1 MRDKKLYG
9 DLKNSIDSI
18 KIFDTHEHLMYESER
33 RQKTIDFFIFFNGY
47 ASTDLMSSGLAN
59 EEMDR
64 LKDPG
69 LDLKR
74 KWDIFNPYWEH
85 IKNTGYAKVIK
96 IALED
101 IYGVESIDL
110 KNIEKVTEKIKE
122 YKNTEY
128 YEDILSKRCKIEFIL
143 NDIDLD
149 EIGLEIRAPDADYF
163 LSVMRNDELF
173 ELNTA
178 EKLRKVE
185 DKYNLSIDSLTDFVN
200 LVDSNFE
207 KRKESIHAFKI
218 GIAYNR
224 SILFEDVSF
233 SEAEKSFLNV
243 LKLQSYDSFSDS
255 VSLFEIKPFQDYMY
269 HYCIRKAISNNLPV
283 QIHTG
288 ILEGN
293 YNDIRN
299 SNPLLLT
306 DLLLKYRE
314 GKFDLF
320 HIGYPYTDELIAM
333 IKMYPNSYINL
344 CWIPEISFN
353 LYKNT
358 LNLLID
364 IIPSNKIFGFGG
376 DYLFVEGTY
385 AAQKIARQALREVL
399 YERVECKYFSFE
411 EAIEFAEKVLYVNPK
426 SVYLR

>member
-1 MRDKKLYG
+1 MIDKKLYG

-18 KIFDTHEHLMYESER
+18 KIFDTHEHLMFESER
-33 RQKTIDFFIFFNGY
+33 RQKTLDFFIFFNGY

-333 IKMYPNSYINL
+333 IKMYPNGYINL
-344 CWIPEISFN
+344 CWIPEISAH

-385 AAQKIARQALREVL
+385 AAQKIARQALLEVL
-399 YERVECKYFSFE
+399 YDRVACKYFTFE
-411 EAIEFAEKVLYVNPK
+411 EAIEFAEKVLYKNPK
-426 SVYLR
+426 SVYSS